1 MCTDIFERQ
10 LIGCLSISRMSGQA
24 RRHKDCLALSSL
36 GICLRKHA
44 TLLQKICVTL
54 GSHKIA
60 ENQAGLRRLSSGL
73 GLALD
78 LTAFRI
84 HEALAALPHV
94 SYAPIDHI
102 CGKAE
107 RCALEAAQEL
117 HTGFP
122 LFCRPRPLLLAHSLI
137 NLSPEPVIANVQL
150 RAVPRDLEGQDSIIF
165 VQTHLTQRKTAACHT
180 PNRA

>member
-1 MCTDIFERQ
+1 
-10 LIGCLSISRMSGQA
+10 MSGKA

-44 TLLQKICVTL
+44 ALLQKKGVTL

-60 ENQAGLRRLSSGL
+60 ENQAGLRRRESRSFLSSGL

-84 HEALAALPHV
+84 HEALATLPHIP
-94 SYAPIDHI
+94 YAPIDHI

-107 RCALEAAQEL
+107 R
-117 HTGFP
+117 
-122 LFCRPRPLLLAHSLI
+122 
-137 NLSPEPVIANVQL
+137 
-150 RAVPRDLEGQDSIIF
+150 
-165 VQTHLTQRKTAACHT
+165 
-180 PNRA
+180 